1 MMYLRKGA
9 YLNISSVFSVAF
21 VENGRKEILPF
32 GHLQEGLKD
41 ENKFR
46 LDQR

>member
-9 YLNISSVFSVAF
+9 HLNISSVFSVAF
-21 VENGRKEILPF
+21 VEIGKREKLPF
-32 GHLQEGLKD
+32 AHLQEGLKD